1 MKGSGRAMVALKD
14 AITDGL
20 KHGGLVRLI
29 EWLEDE
35 YCGGSISE
43 MSECE
48 QVVVFAFSD
57 LIDAIV
63 WERMR
68 ELQLSLYEGT
78 MNGTEKTQ
86 MDSKTV

>member
-14 AITDGL
+14 AISDGL

-29 EWLEDE
+29 EWIDDE
-35 YCGGSISE
+35 YYGGAVSE
-43 MSECE
+43 MSEAE
-48 QVVVFAFSD
+48 QAVVYAFSD
-57 LIDAIV
+57 VIDAIV

>member
-14 AITDGL
+14 AIDEGL

-29 EWLEDE
+29 EWLDDE
-35 YCGGSISE
+35 YYGGAVSE
-43 MSECE
+43 MTASE
-48 QVVVFAFSD
+48 QAVVFAFSD

-63 WERMR
+63 WERMK

-86 MDSKTV
+86 MAGKGL